1 MLKFLTIASMS
12 LILTTA
18 DLHARAKNPVFS
30 PQSSGIHLAQV
41 NKGVIAKKFNHAA
54 KAPRAQFN
62 RAAGNAARTNAAR
75 TNAARTNAAR
85 NNAART
91 TTATKS
97 RVAGSRTALTAR
109 VASTSAR
116 LRITQTQQAK
126 IPAKMGLSRTFGK
139 AAVNPTLAGRLSA
152 TSARLNSRRITSAKI
167 PAKLPSAR
175 LKSGRI
181 TATNAPAKLPRAKVT
196 RSRINETQKSLSDIK
211 IRNMPKEL
219 TTNLS
224 AGAKQVSNLLGKAKS
239 GGGYGSLQKVHT
251 PPGPISPSP

>member
-18 DLHARAKNPVFS
+18 DLQARAKNPVVS

-85 NNAART
+85 T

-97 RVAGSRTALTAR
+97 RVASSRTALTAR

-116 LRITQTQQAK
+116 LRATQTQQAK

-167 PAKLPSAR
+167 PQRPPLSV
-175 LKSGRI
+175 S
-181 TATNAPAKLPRAKVT
+181 RANIASSSL
-196 RSRINETQKSLSDIK
+196 RSTIK
-211 IRNMPKEL
+211 
-219 TTNLS
+219 
-224 AGAKQVSNLLGKAKS
+224 GAKISQGSLKKLNQGAQSISGLLGKSKS
-239 GGGYGSLQKVHT
+239 GGKNGGYSKLQLNLT
-251 PPGPISPSP
+251 PPGPISR

>member
-18 DLHARAKNPVFS
+18 DLQARAKNPVVS

-85 NNAART
+85 T

-116 LRITQTQQAK
+116 LRATQTQQAK

-196 RSRINETQKSLSDIK
+196 RSRINETKKSLSDIK

-239 GGGYGSLQKVHT
+239 GGKNGGYSKLQLNLT
-251 PPGPISPSP
+251 PPGPISR